1 MQKKS
6 QRPIFEDSSSL
17 TFFCK
22 WWWFF
27 AHCKKDDLELS
38 ILINDYENDWK
49 SITITWII
57 TDYWKAIRCRLFL
70 SQIEFDMK
78 MSVKRRSKVFWC
90 QNDFKIYSTEFLRQ
104 NDQNMTRFFYHLEK
118 GHRIDFCNVFFLKD
132 FHFFWFVIEAY
143 QIPKITFLFLLK
155 HLKRCVFYPIS
166 QWSRLPVKRQ

>member
-1 MQKKS
+1 MGGVNTEVHNWLNINAEKKS
-6 QRPIFEDSSSL
+6 TPNFWRFIISPI
-17 TFFCK
+17 FCK

-38 ILINDYENDWK
+38 ILINDFENDWK

-104 NDQNMTRFFYHLEK
+104 NDQNMTRFFYLEK
-118 GHRIDFCNVFFLKD
+118 GHRIDEFRFFCLSLKLI
-132 FHFFWFVIEAY
+132 WF
-143 QIPKITFLFLLK
+143 QKLLLVSDLK
-155 HLKRCVFYPIS
+155 QLKR
-166 QWSRLPVKRQ
+166 WSFWNCNL